1 MAVALA
7 EKGWPRENLILSAVT
22 PQDRDFLY
30 PYLELV
36 HLRGGEVLYRAAD
49 LQTHIYFPLDSAVA
63 KVGVDRRGATAEYVL
78 LGKEGLVGMNALLG
92 DRRAAGHAIVQVPG
106 RSYRVA
112 VPPLADAFERSALLR
127 RVILRYVS
135 SRVFQT
141 SQTSLCNARHPIEQR
156 VCRWILQAL
165 DRAGVST
172 LHITHELIGVALGVR
187 REAVTHT
194 ALRLQE
200 HGVIHCS
207 RGIIAVPQ
215 RGLLERVTC
224 ECYAALRLDLEHMA
238 RDIARL

>member
-7 EKGWPRENLILSAVT
+7 EKGWPRENLILAAVA
-22 PQDRDFLY
+22 PQDREFLY
-30 PYLELV
+30 PHVELV
-36 HLRGGEVLYRAAD
+36 HLRGGEVLHRAAD
-49 LQTHIYFPLDSAVA
+49 LLTHIYFPLDSAVA

-112 VPPLADAFERSALLR
+112 VPPLAEAFERSVILR

-141 SQTSLCNARHPIEQR
+141 SQTSLCNVRHPIERR
-156 VCRWILQAL
+156 VCRWLLQAL

-187 REAVTHT
+187 REAVTH
-194 ALRLQE
+194 ALLRLQE
-200 HGVIHCS
+200 RGAVRCS
-207 RGIIAVPQ
+207 RGCVAVLE
-215 RGLLERVTC
+215 RALLEHASC
-224 ECYAALRLDLEHMA
+224 ECYAALKLDLDLMA

>member
-1 MAVALA
+1 
-7 EKGWPRENLILSAVT
+7 
-22 PQDRDFLY
+22 
-30 PYLELV
+30 LELV
-36 HLRGGEVLYRAAD
+36 RVRGGEVLYHAAD
-49 LQTHIYFPLDSAVA
+49 PLGHVYFPLDSAIA

-78 LGKEGLVGMNALLG
+78 LGNEGLVGINALLG
-92 DRRAAGHAIVQVPG
+92 DRRAAGHAIVQIPG
-106 RSYRVA
+106 RCYRVA
-112 VPPLADAFERSALLR
+112 VPPLAEAFERSVLLR

-172 LHITHELIGVALGVR
+172 LRITQELIGVALGVR

-200 HGVIHCS
+200 YGVIRCS
-207 RGIIAVPQ
+207 RGVIAVPE
-215 RGLLERVTC
+215 RALLERVCC
-224 ECYAALRLDLEHMA
+224 ECYAALRLDLDLMA
-238 RDIARL
+238 HDISQLQGPPARRR